1 MIHRF
6 SNVPE
11 ANIQR
16 SRINRSFTYK
26 TTCSEGYLIPFYN
39 DIMYPGDTFI
49 GRATIFGRM
58 ATPVFPIMDNLFV
71 DTFYFGVPW
80 RLVWDKF
87 QEFMGEVNRSG
98 EITTYEIPHRTVTTA
113 YEPNSL
119 EDYFGLPTKVTGY
132 SHSIL
137 PLRAYALIYN
147 DWFRSD
153 YLQDPIGIEF
163 GDYNEDSVNNYDD
176 KYVLMRRGK
185 RFDYYTS
192 CLPFPQAGPGVE
204 ISLVGNAA
212 LVDPSPMA
220 GYLLHSTS
228 DQLAAVSAYGGDAS
242 SSGGNRVTSGSGSI
256 TFNRGS
262 GSDWS
267 SVGGFAGNSSDR
279 ITMSAQ
285 PGSSWLS
292 KDTYA
297 ELSGLSAVTINT
309 LREAFAMQHFLER
322 LAIGGNR
329 YTEIVYSMFGVKS
342 PDARLQRPE
351 FLGHG
356 QARVNINPVEQTAQ
370 SSETSPQGNLAAYAV
385 FRNEHHAFSYSA
397 TEHMIIIGLLSI
409 RADLTYQ
416 QPLWKQWSY
425 KTREEL
431 YWPQFSH
438 LGEQAVYT
446 REIDCRGAES
456 DSTVFGYQERYGE
469 CRYYPSLIT
478 GLFKSNAD
486 SGLDRWH
493 LSQDFETAPVLN
505 SDFIVDNPP
514 VSRIVAVPSEPHFYI
529 DIYMDLQCIRPMPI
543 YSTPGLTRM

>member
-98 EITTYEIPHRTVTTA
+98 EITTYEIPHRTVTAA
-113 YEPNSL
+113 YKPNSL

-163 GDYNEDSVNNYDD
+163 GDYNEDSTHNYDD
-176 KYVLMRRGK
+176 KYALMRRGK

-204 ISLVGNAA
+204 ISLA
-212 LVDPSPMA
+212 
-220 GYLLHSTS
+220 
-228 DQLAAVSAYGGDAS
+228 GDAPVKATTNTQPNPHSPGIYVARDGAS
-242 SSGGNRVTSGSGSI
+242 STRISAMIWDSNPSDVSTGS
-256 TFNRGS
+256 
-262 GSDWS
+262 
-267 SVGGFAGNSSDR
+267 V
-279 ITMSAQ
+279 
-285 PGSSWLS
+285 
-292 KDTYA
+292 YA

-322 LAIGGNR
+322 LAFGGNR

-356 QARVNINPVEQTAQ
+356 QARININPVEQTAQ

-397 TEHMIIIGLLSI
+397 TEHMIILGLLSV

-446 REIDCRGAES
+446 REIDCRGADS

-478 GLFKSNAD
+478 GLFKSNTD

-493 LSQDFETAPVLN
+493 LSQDFKAAPVLN
-505 SDFIVDNPP
+505 SDFIVDDPP

-543 YSTPGLTRM
+543 YSAPGLTRM

>member
-1 MIHRF
+1 MKSNMIHRF

-113 YEPNSL
+113 YQPNSL

-163 GDYNEDSVNNYDD
+163 GDYNEDSIHNYDD

-204 ISLVGNAA
+204 ISLA
-212 LVDPSPMA
+212 
-220 GYLLHSTS
+220 
-228 DQLAAVSAYGGDAS
+228 GDAPVLS
-242 SSGGNRVTSGSGSI
+242 AKSVSTNYLSPNISY
-256 TFNRGS
+256 RGS
-262 GSDWS
+262 
-267 SVGGFAGNSSDR
+267 VGIQSGHMNIINPHGGATTDIGMKLDDFG
-279 ITMSAQ
+279 
-285 PGSSWLS
+285 L
-292 KDTYA
+292 YA
-297 ELSGLSAVTINT
+297 ELSGLSAITINT

-322 LAIGGNR
+322 LAVGGNR

-356 QARVNINPVEQTAQ
+356 QARININPVEQTAQ

-397 TEHMIIIGLLSI
+397 TEHMIILGLLSI

-446 REIDCRGAES
+446 REIDCRGTDS

-478 GLFKSNAD
+478 GLFKSNTD

>member
-1 MIHRF
+1 
-6 SNVPE
+6 
-11 ANIQR
+11 
-16 SRINRSFTYK
+16 
-26 TTCSEGYLIPFYN
+26 
-39 DIMYPGDTFI
+39 
-49 GRATIFGRM
+49 
-58 ATPVFPIMDNLFV
+58 
-71 DTFYFGVPW
+71 
-80 RLVWDKF
+80 
-87 QEFMGEVNRSG
+87 
-98 EITTYEIPHRTVTTA
+98 
-113 YEPNSL
+113 
-119 EDYFGLPTKVTGY
+119 
-132 SHSIL
+132 
-137 PLRAYALIYN
+137 
-147 DWFRSD
+147 
-153 YLQDPIGIEF
+153 
-163 GDYNEDSVNNYDD
+163 
-176 KYVLMRRGK
+176 
-185 RFDYYTS
+185 
-192 CLPFPQAGPGVE
+192 
-204 ISLVGNAA
+204 
-212 LVDPSPMA
+212 
-220 GYLLHSTS
+220 
-228 DQLAAVSAYGGDAS
+228 
-242 SSGGNRVTSGSGSI
+242 
-256 TFNRGS
+256 
-262 GSDWS
+262 
-267 SVGGFAGNSSDR
+267 
-279 ITMSAQ
+279 
-285 PGSSWLS
+285 
-292 KDTYA
+292 
-297 ELSGLSAVTINT
+297 
-309 LREAFAMQHFLER
+309 MQHFLER
-322 LAIGGNR
+322 LAVGGNR

-356 QARVNINPVEQTAQ
+356 QARININPVEQTAQ

-409 RADLTYQ
+409 RSDLTYQ

-446 REIDCRGAES
+446 REIDCRGTES

-478 GLFKSNAD
+478 GLFKSNTD

>member
-113 YEPNSL
+113 YEANSL

-163 GDYNEDSVNNYDD
+163 GDYNEDSTNNYDD
-176 KYVLMRRGK
+176 KYVLMHRGK

-204 ISLVGNAA
+204 MSL
-212 LVDPSPMA
+212 S
-220 GYLLHSTS
+220 
-228 DQLAAVSAYGGDAS
+228 GDAPVRGPMLVAAAPGTSPGCQIFNGNDHVVHCDIPAATYFYAANPASATPTGLYADLS
-242 SSGGNRVTSGSGSI
+242 SLTSI
-256 TFNRGS
+256 
-262 GSDWS
+262 
-267 SVGGFAGNSSDR
+267 
-279 ITMSAQ
+279 
-285 PGSSWLS
+285 
-292 KDTYA
+292 
-297 ELSGLSAVTINT
+297 TINT

-322 LAIGGNR
+322 LTVGGNR

-356 QARVNINPVEQTAQ
+356 QARININPVEQTAQ
-370 SSETSPQGNLAAYAV
+370 TSETSPQGNLAAYAV

-397 TEHMIIIGLLSI
+397 TEHMIILGLLSI

-446 REIDCRGAES
+446 REIDCRGTES

-478 GLFKSNAD
+478 GLFKSNTD

>member
-98 EITTYEIPHRTVTTA
+98 KITPYEIPHRTVSTA
-113 YEPNSL
+113 YQPNSL
-119 EDYFGLPTKVTGY
+119 EDYFGLPTNVIGY

-147 DWFRSD
+147 EWFRSD
-153 YLQDPIGIEF
+153 YLQDPVGIEF
-163 GDYNEDSVNNYDD
+163 GDYNEDITNKYDD
-176 KYVLMRRGK
+176 KYALMRRGK

-204 ISLVGNAA
+204 ISLSGDAPV
-212 LVDPSPMA
+212 MA
-220 GYLLHSTS
+220 
-228 DQLAAVSAYGGDAS
+228 QYGGAP
-242 SSGGNRVTSGSGSI
+242 SGTRVTSYGARDGASSTYFNAI
-256 TFNRGS
+256 TYGEPDDICS
-262 GSDWS
+262 LTGAGVYADLS
-267 SVGGFAGNSSDR
+267 S
-279 ITMSAQ
+279 
-285 PGSSWLS
+285 
-292 KDTYA
+292 
-297 ELSGLSAVTINT
+297 LSAVTINT
-309 LREAFAMQHFLER
+309 LREAFAMQQFLER

-356 QARVNINPVEQTAQ
+356 QARININPVEQTAQ

-397 TEHMIIIGLLSI
+397 TEHMIILGLLSI

-446 REIDCRGAES
+446 REIDCRGAET
-456 DSTVFGYQERYGE
+456 DSNVFGYQERYGE

-478 GLFKSNAD
+478 GLFKSNTS

-493 LSQDFETAPVLN
+493 LSQDFKTAPVLN
-505 SDFIVDNPP
+505 SEFIVDDPP
-514 VSRIVAVPSEPHFYI
+514 VSRIMAVPSEPHFYI

-543 YSTPGLTRM
+543 YSAPGLTRM

>member
-98 EITTYEIPHRTVTTA
+98 EITTYEIPHRTVTIA
-113 YEPNSL
+113 YQPNSL

-132 SHSIL
+132 SHNIL

-163 GDYNEDSVNNYDD
+163 GDYNEDSISNYDD

-204 ISLVGNAA
+204 ISLSGNAPIRS
-212 LVDPSPMA
+212 V
-220 GYLLHSTS
+220 T
-228 DQLAAVSAYGGDAS
+228 S
-242 SSGGNRVTSGSGSI
+242 SSWTDVFG
-256 TFNRGS
+256 
-262 GSDWS
+262 S
-267 SVGGFAGNSSDR
+267 SVPQTPSDVPSGTFYGNLYAVGTAERPARFSPNDVPLAYSYADLTDLSS
-279 ITMSAQ
+279 
-285 PGSSWLS
+285 
-292 KDTYA
+292 
-297 ELSGLSAVTINT
+297 VTINT
-309 LREAFAMQHFLER
+309 LREAFAMQQFLER
-322 LAIGGNR
+322 LAVGGNR
-329 YTEIVYSMFGVKS
+329 YTEIIYSMFGVKS

-356 QARVNINPVEQTAQ
+356 QARININPVEQTAQ

-397 TEHMIIIGLLSI
+397 TEHMIILGLLSI

-446 REIDCRGAES
+446 REIDCRGTDS

-478 GLFKSNAD
+478 GLFKSNTD

>member
-113 YEPNSL
+113 YEANSL

-153 YLQDPIGIEF
+153 YLQDPINIEF

-204 ISLVGNAA
+204 ISLTGNAPVFGDGQRLGLA
-212 LVDPSPMA
+212 PGGAADPV
-220 GYLLHSTS
+220 GYISMSSNVGAILRNANGSEWETSQEAFVTS
-228 DQLAAVSAYGGDAS
+228 D
-242 SSGGNRVTSGSGSI
+242 R
-256 TFNRGS
+256 
-262 GSDWS
+262 
-267 SVGGFAGNSSDR
+267 
-279 ITMSAQ
+279 
-285 PGSSWLS
+285 S
-292 KDTYA
+292 K
-297 ELSGLSAVTINT
+297 SGLLADLSDIAAITINT
-309 LREAFAMQHFLER
+309 LREAFAMQQFLER
-322 LAIGGNR
+322 LAVGGNR

-356 QARVNINPVEQTAQ
+356 QARININPVEQTAQ

-397 TEHMIIIGLLSI
+397 TEHMIILGLLSI

-446 REIDCRGAES
+446 REIDCRGTES

-478 GLFKSNAD
+478 GLFKSNTD

-493 LSQDFETAPVLN
+493 LSQDFAKAPVLN
-505 SDFIVDNPP
+505 SDFIADNPP
-514 VSRIVAVPSEPHFYI
+514 VSRVVAVPSEPHFYI

>member
-113 YEPNSL
+113 YQPNSL

-163 GDYNEDSVNNYDD
+163 GDYDEDSTHNYDD

-204 ISLVGNAA
+204 ISLA
-212 LVDPSPMA
+212 
-220 GYLLHSTS
+220 
-228 DQLAAVSAYGGDAS
+228 GDAPVF
-242 SSGGNRVTSGSGSI
+242 GDGTPMKLTQGTNAGSLILYES
-256 TFNRGS
+256 
-262 GSDWS
+262 
-267 SVGGFAGNSSDR
+267 AGNHANPR
-279 ITMSAQ
+279 TYLNRYVAGNLPVASASGINVELLNGEIGLATKSQ
-285 PGSSWLS
+285 APSGVYADLS
-292 KDTYA
+292 
-297 ELSGLSAVTINT
+297 ELSAITINT

-322 LAIGGNR
+322 LAVGGNR

-356 QARVNINPVEQTAQ
+356 QARININPVEQTAQ

-446 REIDCRGAES
+446 REIDCRGTDS
-456 DSTVFGYQERYGE
+456 DSAVFGYQERYGE
-469 CRYYPSLIT
+469 CRYYPSLVT
-478 GLFKSNAD
+478 GLFKSNTD

>member
-16 SRINRSFTYK
+16 SRIDRSFTYK
-26 TTCSEGYLIPFYN
+26 TTCSEGFLIPFYN

-49 GRATIFGRM
+49 ARATIFGRM
-58 ATPVFPIMDNLFV
+58 ATPVFPIMDNIFV

-98 EITTYEIPHRTVTTA
+98 EITAYEIPHRKVVKA
-113 YEPNSL
+113 YESGSL

-132 SHSIL
+132 SHSVL

-204 ISLVGNAA
+204 ISL
-212 LVDPSPMA
+212 S
-220 GYLLHSTS
+220 
-228 DQLAAVSAYGGDAS
+228 GDAPVR
-242 SSGGNRVTSGSGSI
+242 GLYLYGSGSTSGEI
-256 TFNRGS
+256 GYDSAGNVLPLGS
-262 GSDWS
+262 PVNTAYPYLLKQRTG
-267 SVGGFAGNSSDR
+267 SVGPDNLP
-279 ITMSAQ
+279 Q
-285 PGSSWLS
+285 V
-292 KDTYA
+292 YA
-297 ELSGLSAVTINT
+297 ELSGLSSVTINT

-356 QARVNINPVEQTAQ
+356 QARININPVEQTAQ
-370 SSETSPQGNLAAYAV
+370 TSETSPQGNLAAYAV

-446 REIDCRGAES
+446 REIDCRGTES

-478 GLFKSNAD
+478 GLFKSNSN

-514 VSRIVAVPSEPHFYI
+514 ISRIVAVPSEPHFYI

>member
-113 YEPNSL
+113 YQPNSL

-163 GDYNEDSVNNYDD
+163 GDYNEDSTHNYDD

-204 ISLVGNAA
+204 ISLVGNAPVYGTGSS
-212 LVDPSPMA
+212 LVFDYSGGRA
-220 GYLLHSTS
+220 GVICDTT
-228 DQLAAVSAYGGDAS
+228 
-242 SSGGNRVTSGSGSI
+242 SGGNAPLKL
-256 TFNRGS
+256 NALAP
-262 GSDWS
+262 DS
-267 SVGGFAGNSSDR
+267 SVGSRVPSSGVP
-279 ITMSAQ
+279 INAQ
-285 PGSSWLS
+285 VVGLAQSG
-292 KDTYA
+292 DTGAYA

-322 LAIGGNR
+322 LAVGGNR

-356 QARVNINPVEQTAQ
+356 QARININPVEQTAQ

-438 LGEQAVYT
+438 LGEQSVYT
-446 REIDCRGAES
+446 REIDCRGTES

-478 GLFKSNAD
+478 GLFKSNTD

-505 SDFIVDNPP
+505 GDFIVDNPP

>member
-1 MIHRF
+1 MKSNMIHRF

-16 SRINRSFTYK
+16 SSINRSFTYK
-26 TTCSEGYLIPFYN
+26 TTCSEGFLIPFYN

-87 QEFMGEVNRSG
+87 QEFMGEANRSG
-98 EITTYEIPHRTVTTA
+98 EITTYEIPHRTVTAA
-113 YEPNSL
+113 YLPNSL

-163 GDYNEDSVNNYDD
+163 GDYNEDSTQNYDD

-204 ISLVGNAA
+204 ISLA
-212 LVDPSPMA
+212 
-220 GYLLHSTS
+220 
-228 DQLAAVSAYGGDAS
+228 GDAP
-242 SSGGNRVTSGSGSI
+242 V
-256 TFNRGS
+256 
-262 GSDWS
+262 
-267 SVGGFAGNSSDR
+267 
-279 ITMSAQ
+279 MAQ
-285 PGSSWLS
+285 H
-292 KDTYA
+292 TYA
-297 ELSGLSAVTINT
+297 PLGARVSCYTARDGASDTIFNAITYGDPGIYSELTGAGVYADLSNLSAITINS

-322 LAIGGNR
+322 LAVGGNR

-356 QARVNINPVEQTAQ
+356 QARININPVEQTAQ

-397 TEHMIIIGLLSI
+397 TEHMIILGLLSI

-446 REIDCRGAES
+446 REIDCRGADS
-456 DSTVFGYQERYGE
+456 DSAVFGYQERYGE

-478 GLFKSNAD
+478 GLFKSNTD

-493 LSQDFETAPVLN
+493 LSQDFEAAPVLN

>member
-26 TTCSEGYLIPFYN
+26 TTCSEGFLIPFYN

-49 GRATIFGRM
+49 ARATIFGRM
-58 ATPVFPIMDNLFV
+58 ATPVFPIMDNIFV

-98 EITTYEIPHRTVTTA
+98 DITTYEIPHRKVVTA
-113 YEPNSL
+113 YNANSL
-119 EDYFGLPTKVTGY
+119 EDYFGLPTNVTGY

-163 GDYNEDSVNNYDD
+163 GDYNEDSTNNYDD

-192 CLPFPQAGPGVE
+192 CSPFPQAGPGVE
-204 ISLVGNAA
+204 VSLSGNAPVYGDGKP
-212 LVDPSPMA
+212 LVYDAFLSDSSP
-220 GYLLHSTS
+220 
-228 DQLAAVSAYGGDAS
+228 
-242 SSGGNRVTSGSGSI
+242 
-256 TFNRGS
+256 
-262 GSDWS
+262 
-267 SVGGFAGNSSDR
+267 
-279 ITMSAQ
+279 
-285 PGSSWLS
+285 
-292 KDTYA
+292 
-297 ELSGLSAVTINT
+297 LSGNYRRLNGTDAASLQSIATSTGTNVVRKGADYPSHLYADLSNLTSITINT
-309 LREAFAMQHFLER
+309 LREAFAMQQFLER
-322 LAIGGNR
+322 LAAGGNR
-329 YTEIVYSMFGVKS
+329 YIEIVYSMFGVKS

-370 SSETSPQGNLAAYAV
+370 TSETSPQGNLAAYGV
-385 FRNEHHAFSYSA
+385 FRSEAHAFSYSA
-397 TEHMIIIGLLSI
+397 TEHMIILGLLSI

-446 REIDCRGAES
+446 REIDCRGTDS

-478 GLFKSNAD
+478 GLFKSNTN

-493 LSQDFETAPVLN
+493 LSQDFKTAPVLN
-505 SDFIVDNPP
+505 RDFIVEDPP
-514 VSRIVAVPSEPHFYI
+514 ISRVVAVPTEPHFYI

>member
-98 EITTYEIPHRTVTTA
+98 EITTYEIPHRTVSTA
-113 YEPNSL
+113 YQPNSL
-119 EDYFGLPTKVTGY
+119 EDYFGLPTKVVGY

-153 YLQDPIGIEF
+153 YLQDPVGIEF
-163 GDYNEDSVNNYDD
+163 GDYNEDSTNNYDD

-204 ISLVGNAA
+204 ISL
-212 LVDPSPMA
+212 S
-220 GYLLHSTS
+220 
-228 DQLAAVSAYGGDAS
+228 GDAPIMAQYTQAP
-242 SSGGNRVTSGSGSI
+242 SGTRVTSYTARDGASDTLFNAI
-256 TFNRGS
+256 TFGS
-262 GSDWS
+262 PDVIGSLTGAGVYADLS
-267 SVGGFAGNSSDR
+267 S
-279 ITMSAQ
+279 
-285 PGSSWLS
+285 
-292 KDTYA
+292 
-297 ELSGLSAVTINT
+297 LSAVTINT
-309 LREAFAMQHFLER
+309 LREAFAMQQFLER

-356 QARVNINPVEQTAQ
+356 QARININPVEQTAQ

-397 TEHMIIIGLLSI
+397 TEHMIILGLLSI

-438 LGEQAVYT
+438 LGEQTVYT
-446 REIDCRGAES
+446 REIDCRGTET

-478 GLFKSNAD
+478 GLFKSNSE

-543 YSTPGLTRM
+543 YSAPGLTRM

>member
-11 ANIQR
+11 VNIQR

-26 TTCSEGYLIPFYN
+26 TTCSEGYLIPFYS

-113 YEPNSL
+113 YQANSL

-163 GDYNEDSVNNYDD
+163 GDYNEDSTHNYDD

-204 ISLVGNAA
+204 ISLSGNAPVRGPL
-212 LVDPSPMA
+212 LV
-220 GYLLHSTS
+220 
-228 DQLAAVSAYGGDAS
+228 AAAPGT
-242 SSGGNRVTSGSGSI
+242 SSGCQIYNGNDNVVHCNIPTGTYFYAANPASASPTGLYADLNSLTSI
-256 TFNRGS
+256 
-262 GSDWS
+262 
-267 SVGGFAGNSSDR
+267 
-279 ITMSAQ
+279 
-285 PGSSWLS
+285 
-292 KDTYA
+292 
-297 ELSGLSAVTINT
+297 TINT

-322 LAIGGNR
+322 LTVGGNR

-356 QARVNINPVEQTAQ
+356 QARININPVEQTAQ
-370 SSETSPQGNLAAYAV
+370 SSEASPQGNLAAYAV

-397 TEHMIIIGLLSI
+397 TEHMIILGLLSI

-446 REIDCRGAES
+446 REIDCRGTDS

-478 GLFKSNAD
+478 GLFKSNTD

-505 SDFIVDNPP
+505 SDFIVDDPP

>member
-113 YEPNSL
+113 YQPNSL

-153 YLQDPIGIEF
+153 YLQDPIDIEF
-163 GDYNEDSVNNYDD
+163 GDYNEDSTHNYDD

-204 ISLVGNAA
+204 ISL
-212 LVDPSPMA
+212 S
-220 GYLLHSTS
+220 
-228 DQLAAVSAYGGDAS
+228 GDAPIMAQYTQAP
-242 SSGGNRVTSGSGSI
+242 SGTRVTSYTARDGASSTVFNAITFGEPGVAGALTGSGVYA
-256 TFNRGS
+256 
-262 GSDWS
+262 DLS
-267 SVGGFAGNSSDR
+267 SLA
-279 ITMSAQ
+279 
-285 PGSSWLS
+285 
-292 KDTYA
+292 
-297 ELSGLSAVTINT
+297 AVTINT

-322 LAIGGNR
+322 LAVGGNR

-356 QARVNINPVEQTAQ
+356 QARININPVEQTAQ

-397 TEHMIIIGLLSI
+397 TEHMIILGLLSI

-446 REIDCRGAES
+446 REIDCRGTES
-456 DSTVFGYQERYGE
+456 DTTVFGYQERYGE

-478 GLFKSNAD
+478 GLFKSNTD

-493 LSQDFETAPVLN
+493 LSQDFEAAPVLN

>member
-16 SRINRSFTYK
+16 SCINRSFTYK

-58 ATPVFPIMDNLFV
+58 ATPVFPIMDNLFI

-113 YEPNSL
+113 YKANSL
-119 EDYFGLPTKVTGY
+119 EDYFGLPTKVIGY

-163 GDYNEDSVNNYDD
+163 GDYNEDSTNNYDD

-204 ISLVGNAA
+204 ISLAGSAT
-212 LVDPSPMA
+212 LVDPSPVTGFFVAQTNADLGAAQLSKDGGVHDIFTGTGSLNYEGGYDVAIA
-220 GYLLHSTS
+220 GH
-228 DQLAAVSAYGGDAS
+228 AIK
-242 SSGGNRVTSGSGSI
+242 GSGLSQ
-256 TFNRGS
+256 
-262 GSDWS
+262 
-267 SVGGFAGNSSDR
+267 VVCK
-279 ITMSAQ
+279 

-292 KDTYA
+292 KDSYA

-322 LAIGGNR
+322 LAVGGNR

-446 REIDCRGAES
+446 REIDCRGTDS
-456 DSTVFGYQERYGE
+456 DSAVFGYQERYGE
-469 CRYYPSLIT
+469 CRYYPSLVT
-478 GLFKSNAD
+478 GLFKSNTD

>member
-1 MIHRF
+1 MKSNMIHRF

-16 SRINRSFTYK
+16 SRINRSFSYK
-26 TTCSEGYLIPFYN
+26 TTCSEGFLVPFYN

-49 GRATIFGRM
+49 GNATIFGRM

-71 DTFYFGVPW
+71 DTFYFGIPW

-98 EITTYEIPHRTVTTA
+98 EIIINEIPHRTVSVA

-137 PLRAYALIYN
+137 PLRAYALVYN
-147 DWFRSD
+147 EWFRSD

-204 ISLVGNAA
+204 VSLTGNAP
-212 LVDPSPMA
+212 VYGDGSSMVFNYSGGRA
-220 GYLLHSTS
+220 GVICDTT
-228 DQLAAVSAYGGDAS
+228 
-242 SSGGNRVTSGSGSI
+242 SGGNAPLKLNALAPGR
-256 TFNRGS
+256 
-262 GSDWS
+262 
-267 SVGGFAGNSSDR
+267 SVGTSVPSSGVSINAQVVGLATDGNTGVYADLSDLTA
-279 ITMSAQ
+279 I
-285 PGSSWLS
+285 
-292 KDTYA
+292 
-297 ELSGLSAVTINT
+297 TINT
-309 LREAFAMQHFLER
+309 LREAFAMQQFLER

-356 QARVNINPVEQTAQ
+356 QTRININPVEQTAQ
-370 SSETSPQGNLAAYAV
+370 SSDTSPQGNLAAYGV
-385 FRNEHHAFSYSA
+385 FRGQHHAFSYSA
-397 TEHMIIIGLLSI
+397 TEHMIILGLLSI
-409 RADLTYQ
+409 RSDLTYQ

-446 REIDCRGAES
+446 REIDCRGDDS
-456 DSTVFGYQERYGE
+456 DSLVFGYQERYGE

-478 GLFKSNAD
+478 GLFKSNTN

-493 LSQDFETAPVLN
+493 LSQDFKTAPVLN
-505 SDFIVDNPP
+505 SDFIVDDPP
-514 VSRIVAVPSEPHFYI
+514 VSRVVAVPTEPHFYI

>member
-113 YEPNSL
+113 YQPNSL

-163 GDYNEDSVNNYDD
+163 GDYNEGSTHNYDD

-204 ISLVGNAA
+204 ISLI
-212 LVDPSPMA
+212 
-220 GYLLHSTS
+220 
-228 DQLAAVSAYGGDAS
+228 GDAPIKAQYTQAP
-242 SSGGNRVTSGSGSI
+242 SGTGVTSYTARDGASSTVFNAITFGEPGVSGALTGSG
-256 TFNRGS
+256 
-262 GSDWS
+262 
-267 SVGGFAGNSSDR
+267 V
-279 ITMSAQ
+279 
-285 PGSSWLS
+285 
-292 KDTYA
+292 YA
-297 ELSGLSAVTINT
+297 DLSGLAAVTIND

-322 LAIGGNR
+322 LAVGGNR

-351 FLGHG
+351 FLGYG
-356 QARVNINPVEQTAQ
+356 QARININPVEQTAQ

-438 LGEQAVYT
+438 LGEQVVYT
-446 REIDCRGAES
+446 REIDCRGTES
-456 DSTVFGYQERYGE
+456 DTTVFGYQERYGE
-469 CRYYPSLIT
+469 CSYYPSLIT
-478 GLFKSNAD
+478 GLFKSNTD

-493 LSQDFETAPVLN
+493 LSQDFEAAPVLN

-514 VSRIVAVPSEPHFYI
+514 VSRVVAVPSEPHFYI

>member
-1 MIHRF
+1 MKSNMIHRF

-49 GRATIFGRM
+49 GNATIFGRM

-113 YEPNSL
+113 YQANSL
-119 EDYFGLPTKVTGY
+119 EDYFGLPTEVTGY
-132 SHSIL
+132 SHNIL

-163 GDYNEDSVNNYDD
+163 GDYNEDSTHNYDD

-204 ISLVGNAA
+204 ISLSGDAPVYGTGR
-212 LVDPSPMA
+212 PMA
-220 GYLLHSTS
+220 LTSTGS
-228 DQLAAVSAYGGDAS
+228 DRLNLMVFE
-242 SSGGNRVTSGSGSI
+242 SGGSHTNPRTFINAYTDAQLPTGATSGWNVPQVS
-256 TFNRGS
+256 
-262 GSDWS
+262 
-267 SVGGFAGNSSDR
+267 GNSPAIGLATNGDS
-279 ITMSAQ
+279 
-285 PGSSWLS
+285 GV
-292 KDTYA
+292 YA
-297 ELSGLSAVTINT
+297 ELSGLSSVTINT

-322 LAIGGNR
+322 LAVGGNR

-356 QARVNINPVEQTAQ
+356 QARININPVEQTAQ

-397 TEHMIIIGLLSI
+397 TEHMIIIGLFSI

-446 REIDCRGAES
+446 CEIDCRGTES

-478 GLFKSNAD
+478 GLFKSNTN

>member
-1 MIHRF
+1 MKSNMIHRF

-71 DTFYFGVPW
+71 DTFYFGIPW

-98 EITTYEIPHRTVTTA
+98 EITTYEIPHRTVITA
-113 YEPNSL
+113 YQPNSL

-137 PLRAYALIYN
+137 PLRAYALVYN

-163 GDYNEDSVNNYDD
+163 GDYNEDSTHNYDD

-204 ISLVGNAA
+204 ISLAGDAPIMATTNTQ
-212 LVDPSPMA
+212 PSPHAPGMYVA
-220 GYLLHSTS
+220 RDGASDTLISAMIWDSGPSHAST
-228 DQLAAVSAYGGDAS
+228 
-242 SSGGNRVTSGSGSI
+242 GS
-256 TFNRGS
+256 
-262 GSDWS
+262 
-267 SVGGFAGNSSDR
+267 V
-279 ITMSAQ
+279 
-285 PGSSWLS
+285 
-292 KDTYA
+292 YA

-322 LAIGGNR
+322 LAVGGNR

-356 QARVNINPVEQTAQ
+356 QARININPVEQTAQ

-397 TEHMIIIGLLSI
+397 TEHMIILGLLSV

-446 REIDCRGAES
+446 REIDCRGTDS

-478 GLFKSNAD
+478 GLFKSNTD

-543 YSTPGLTRM
+543 YSTPGLIRM

>member
-87 QEFMGEVNRSG
+87 QEFMGEVNRFG
-98 EITTYEIPHRTVTTA
+98 EITTYEIPHRTVSTA
-113 YEPNSL
+113 YQPNSL
-119 EDYFGLPTKVTGY
+119 EDYFGLPTKVVGY

-147 DWFRSD
+147 EWFRSD
-153 YLQDPIGIEF
+153 YLQDPVGIEF
-163 GDYNEDSVNNYDD
+163 GDYNEDSTNNYDD
-176 KYVLMRRGK
+176 KYTLMRRGK

-204 ISLVGNAA
+204 ISL
-212 LVDPSPMA
+212 S
-220 GYLLHSTS
+220 
-228 DQLAAVSAYGGDAS
+228 GDAPIMAQYTQAPSGTRVS
-242 SSGGNRVTSGSGSI
+242 SYTARDGASSTVFNSIIFGEPGVQGSLTGSGVYA
-256 TFNRGS
+256 
-262 GSDWS
+262 D
-267 SVGGFAGNSSDR
+267 
-279 ITMSAQ
+279 
-285 PGSSWLS
+285 LS
-292 KDTYA
+292 N
-297 ELSGLSAVTINT
+297 LSAVTINT
-309 LREAFAMQHFLER
+309 LREAFAMQQFLER
-322 LAIGGNR
+322 LAVGGNR

-356 QARVNINPVEQTAQ
+356 QARININPVEQTAQ

-397 TEHMIIIGLLSI
+397 TEHMIILGLLSI

-446 REIDCRGAES
+446 REIDCRGAET

-478 GLFKSNAD
+478 GLFKSNTD

-505 SDFIVDNPP
+505 SNFIVDSPP

>member
-26 TTCSEGYLIPFYN
+26 TTCSEGFLIPFYN

-87 QEFMGEVNRSG
+87 QEFMGEVNPSG
-98 EITTYEIPHRTVTTA
+98 EITLLEIPHRKVTTA

-119 EDYFGLPTKVTGY
+119 EDYFGLPTKVIGY
-132 SHSIL
+132 THSIL
-137 PLRAYALIYN
+137 PFRAYALIYN

-163 GDYNEDSVNNYDD
+163 GNYNEDSTKNYDD
-176 KYVLMRRGK
+176 KYELQRRGK

-204 ISLVGNAA
+204 VSIAGNAPVYGDGQP
-212 LVDPSPMA
+212 LV
-220 GYLLHSTS
+220 Y
-228 DQLAAVSAYGGDAS
+228 DA
-242 SSGGNRVTSGSGSI
+242 
-256 TFNRGS
+256 F
-262 GSDWS
+262 
-267 SVGGFAGNSSDR
+267 
-279 ITMSAQ
+279 
-285 PGSSWLS
+285 
-292 KDTYA
+292 
-297 ELSGLSAVTINT
+297 LSGDSTLSDNYRRLNGTNAASLQVISTTTGTNVVRKGAAYPSHLYADLSDLASITINT

-322 LAIGGNR
+322 LAVGGNR
-329 YTEIVYSMFGVKS
+329 YTEIIYSMFGVKS

-356 QARVNINPVEQTAQ
+356 QARININPVEQTAQ

-397 TEHMIIIGLLSI
+397 TEHMIILGLFSI

-425 KTREEL
+425 TTREEL

-446 REIDCRGAES
+446 REIDCRGTES

-478 GLFKSNAD
+478 GLFKSNTN

-493 LSQDFETAPVLN
+493 LSQDFETAPALN
-505 SDFIVDNPP
+505 SDFIVDKPP
-514 VSRIVAVPSEPHFYI
+514 VDRIVAVPTEPHFYI